1 MAMREIAVVPPRKNS
16 IFAAPDQ
23 AGRPVRKKENRN
35 A

>member
-1 MAMREIAVVPPRKNS
+1 MTMREIAVVRPRKTS

-23 AGRPVRKKENRN
+23 AGRPVREKENRN